1 VTRGVAATGE
11 NGLMTENLD
20 PAAATTTSRSSRR
33 LLWGIFA
40 LAAFVVAA
48 DQLSKWWAETNLGGG
63 KNIPIIGD
71 LLSFQLVYNP
81 GAAFSIGE
89 EFTWVLTIIA
99 ALAVVAITWY
109 ASQVESRAWGIA
121 LGMLLGGAITH
132 LGDRLFRDPGFARG
146 HVVDF
151 INYNGYFIGNIAD
164 IALVGGAI
172 MIVIISLMGIA
183 SKPEPVETDS
193 ADAAA
198 TPPTATPPT
207 AQ

>member
-1 VTRGVAATGE
+1 MKAAVAATGK

-20 PAAATTTSRSSRR
+20 PAAATTPSRAPRR
-33 LLWGIFA
+33 LLVGVFA
-40 LAAFVVAA
+40 LAAFVIAA

-63 KNIPIIGD
+63 INIPIIGD

-81 GAAFSIGE
+81 GAAFSLAE
-89 EFTWVLTIIA
+89 EYTWVLTIIA

-109 ASQVESRAWGIA
+109 AWTVQSRAWAIA

-172 MIVIISLMGIA
+172 MIVIISIMGIA
-183 SKPEPVETDS
+183 AKPEEATASS
-193 ADAAA
+193 ADAPAEA
-198 TPPTATPPT
+198 TTTE
-207 AQ
+207 

>member
-1 VTRGVAATGE
+1 MNRGVVQTGQNSLMIE
-11 NGLMTENLD
+11 NSD
-20 PAAATTTSRSSRR
+20 IAAATSSTSRLSRR
-33 LLWGIFA
+33 LIWVVFA
-40 LAAFVVAA
+40 LAAVVIAA
-48 DQLSKWWAETNLGGG
+48 DQLSKWWAETNLGDGAR
-63 KNIPIIGD
+63 IPVIGD

-99 ALAVVAITWY
+99 AIAVVAIIRFAWG
-109 ASQVESRAWGIA
+109 VESRAWAFA
-121 LGMLLGGAITH
+121 LGLLLGGAITH

-172 MIVIISLMGIA
+172 LIVIISLMGIA
-183 SKPEPVETDS
+183 NRPEPVAASD
-193 ADAAA
+193 ADA
-198 TPPTATPPT
+198 PVE
-207 AQ
+207 

>member
-1 VTRGVAATGE
+1 
-11 NGLMTENLD
+11 MTENLD
-20 PAAATTTSRSSRR
+20 PAAATTPSRAPRR
-33 LLWGIFA
+33 LLVGLFA
-40 LAAFVVAA
+40 LAAFVIAA
-48 DQLSKWWAETNLGGG
+48 DQLSKWWAVASLGNGV
-63 KNIPIIGD
+63 NIPIIGD

-81 GAAFSIGE
+81 GAAFSIAE
-89 EFTWVLTIIA
+89 QYTWVLTIIA
-99 ALAVVAITWY
+99 AFAVVAITWF
-109 ASQVESRAWGIA
+109 AWTIQSRAWAVA

-183 SKPEPVETDS
+183 AKPEPVASSD
-193 ADAAA
+193 ADAPAEA
-198 TPPTATPPT
+198 TTTE
-207 AQ
+207 

>member
-1 VTRGVAATGE
+1 MTAGVAATGK

-20 PAAATTTSRSSRR
+20 PTAATPASRAPRR
-33 LLWGIFA
+33 LLVGLFA
-40 LAAFVVAA
+40 LAAFVIAA
-48 DQLSKWWAETNLGGG
+48 DQLSKWWAEANLGGG

-81 GAAFSIGE
+81 GAAFSLAE
-89 EFTWVLTIIA
+89 EYTWVLTIIA

-109 ASQVESRAWGIA
+109 AWTVQSRAWAVA

-132 LGDRLFRDPGFARG
+132 LGDRLFREPGFARG

-164 IALVGGAI
+164 IALVGGAV
-172 MIVIISLMGIA
+172 MIVVISIMGISA
-183 SKPEPVETDS
+183 KPEPVVASD
-193 ADAAA
+193 ADAPAKA
-198 TPPTATPPT
+198 TTSE
-207 AQ
+207 

>member
-1 VTRGVAATGE
+1 VNRGVVQTGQNSLMIE
-11 NGLMTENLD
+11 NSD
-20 PAAATTTSRSSRR
+20 IAAATSSTSRLSRR
-33 LLWGIFA
+33 LIWVVFA
-40 LAAFVVAA
+40 LAAVVIAA
-48 DQLSKWWAETNLGGG
+48 DQLSKWWAETNLGDGAR
-63 KNIPIIGD
+63 IPVIGD

-99 ALAVVAITWY
+99 AIAVVAIIRFAWG
-109 ASQVESRAWGIA
+109 VESRAWAFA
-121 LGMLLGGAITH
+121 LGLLLGGAITH

-172 MIVIISLMGIA
+172 LIVIISLMGIA
-183 SKPEPVETDS
+183 NRPEPVAASD
-193 ADAAA
+193 ADA
-198 TPPTATPPT
+198 PVE
-207 AQ
+207 

>member
-1 VTRGVAATGE
+1 
-11 NGLMTENLD
+11 MTENLD
-20 PAAATTTSRSSRR
+20 PAAATTASAPTATRAPRR
-33 LLWGIFA
+33 LLVGLFA
-40 LAAFVVAA
+40 LAAFVIAA
-48 DQLSKWWAETNLGGG
+48 DQLSKWWAEANLGDG

-81 GAAFSIGE
+81 GAAFSLAE
-89 EFTWVLTIIA
+89 EYTWVLTIIA
-99 ALAVVAITWY
+99 AIAVVAITWY
-109 ASQVESRAWGIA
+109 SLTVQSRAWAVA

-172 MIVIISLMGIA
+172 MIVVISMMGIA
-183 SKPEPVETDS
+183 AKPERVAATPEAE

-198 TPPTATPPT
+198 HSATNE
-207 AQ
+207 